1 MTFILCDMNVSLLQH
16 IVTCHAKSIL
26 YNNRRHPA
34 QLLVYGEAPLLFFE
48 VNLLEKK
55 ATVTIW
61 YPAPGLNHNSFL
73 SSDETIKAEKHRQ
86 LIQKMHQK
94 LR

>member
-26 YNNRRHPA
+26 YNNQRRPA

-48 VNLLEKK
+48 VNLLEK
-55 ATVTIW
+55 
-61 YPAPGLNHNSFL
+61 S
-73 SSDETIKAEKHRQ
+73 HRDY
-86 LIQKMHQK
+86 LVPCAWFKP
-94 LR
+94 